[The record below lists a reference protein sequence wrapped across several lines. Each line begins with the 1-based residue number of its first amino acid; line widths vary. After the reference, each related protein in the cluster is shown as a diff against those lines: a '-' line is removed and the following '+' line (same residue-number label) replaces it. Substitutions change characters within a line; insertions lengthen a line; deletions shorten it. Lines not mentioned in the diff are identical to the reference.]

1 MDVED
6 SLRFAHYRWPL
17 ARPLGGGRFR
27 GARDRDNDPLE
38 LYNLWNEPE
47 YHADRA
53 RLVEAMLK
61 EQYRYADLMP
71 RPVYMG

>member
-1 MDVED
+1 MI
-6 SLRFAHYRWPL
+6 AITIRWN
-17 ARPLGGGRFR
+17 FII
-27 GARDRDNDPLE
+27 
-38 LYNLWNEPE
+38 WNEPE